1 MVEMLKE
8 KRLTL
13 SCAES
18 CTGGYFSKR
27 ITDISGA
34 SSVFK
39 GGFITYSN
47 EAKMKLLGVSKETL
61 DRFSA
66 VSPQTAEEMARGT
79 RERLDTDIAISITG
93 EAGPNPDP
101 TTKQDVGTVFIGV
114 STKED
119 TFSVKLTI
127 SRQRDREYIRRVAS
141 SRAMKEIIKIAQKI
155 K

>member
-1 MVEMLKE
+1 
-8 KRLTL
+8 
-13 SCAES
+13 
-18 CTGGYFSKR
+18 
-27 ITDISGA
+27 
-34 SSVFK
+34 
-39 GGFITYSN
+39 
-47 EAKMKLLGVSKETL
+47 MKLLGVSKETL

-79 RERLDTDIAISITG
+79 RKRLDTDIAISITG

-141 SRAMKEIIKIAQKI
+141 SRAIKEIIKIARKI